1 MQSYQ
6 KNKCYYTIT
15 FFILKLINIS
25 KFEKKGCIFAT
36 EMKKQFFTY
45 FFFAI
50 YILAMIKPMLPILD
64 YYVNYN
70 YIATQLC
77 ENRDKPIL
85 DCNGKCYVAKE
96 IEKSKKSN
104 HQDTTVPE
112 FKIDFYIPN
121 EFQIEL
127 VQAEIFFHD
136 KKRVSYKTA
145 SLLSNEF
152 LFSIFHPPRQNA

>member
-6 KNKCYYTIT
+6 KNKCFYTIT

-25 KFEKKGCIFAT
+25 KFEKKDCIFAL

-50 YILAMIKPMLPILD
+50 YILAIIKPMLPILD
-64 YYVNYN
+64 YYVNYD

-96 IEKSKKSN
+96 IEKSNKSN
-104 HQDTTVPE
+104 NQDTIVPE
-112 FKIDFYIPN
+112 FKIDLYLPNTTALNLVEVVFIP
-121 EFQIEL
+121 IT
-127 VQAEIFFHD
+127 
-136 KKRVSYKTA
+136 KKLTPNTKETIWQ
-145 SLLSNEF
+145 NGF
-152 LFSIFHPPRQNA
+152 LFSVFHPPKFTV